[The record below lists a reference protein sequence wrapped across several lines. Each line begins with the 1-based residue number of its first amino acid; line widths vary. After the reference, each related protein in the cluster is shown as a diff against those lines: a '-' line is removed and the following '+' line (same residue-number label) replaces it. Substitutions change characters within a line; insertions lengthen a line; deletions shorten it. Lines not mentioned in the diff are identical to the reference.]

1 MRLEDEELKFIQEC
15 KAKINLAKNM
25 IADLEIKKHELMM
38 EIQEVKRQ
46 FKMREKDFIN
56 KYGLNSV
63 VNTETG
69 EVQQK

>member
-25 IADLEIKKHELMM
+25 IADLEIKKHDLMM

-46 FKMREKDFIN
+46 FKRREKDFIN

>member
-1 MRLEDEELKFIQEC
+1 MRLEDDELKFIQEC